1 MDILSMKNTNEVL
14 HFKMSFVQ
22 LKELKNNII
31 IPHKLEGSQAY
42 GLHLYPSTQQM
53 RQEDYSDLKTTWAA
67 RQVQGQPGKK
77 SNMNK

>member
-1 MDILSMKNTNEVL
+1 MKTTNEVL

-31 IPHKLEGSQAY
+31 IPHKIEGSQAY
-42 GLHLYPSTQQM
+42 GSHPYPSTQQM

-67 RQVQGQPGKK
+67 RQVQGQPGGKVI
-77 SNMNK
+77 